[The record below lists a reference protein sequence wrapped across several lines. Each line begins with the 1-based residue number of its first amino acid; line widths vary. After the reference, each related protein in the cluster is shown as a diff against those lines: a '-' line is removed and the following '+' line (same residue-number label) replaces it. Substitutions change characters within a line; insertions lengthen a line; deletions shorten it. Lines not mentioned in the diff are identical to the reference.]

1 MLAGREIWDSRGWHA
16 VASEQ
21 SKLAIRKKQ
30 LKKRS
35 HERPPHSSSTFLLM
49 LQPKPLVVV
58 VVVVVVVIV
67 EVEVEVE
74 VEVVL
79 IVEVEVVV
87 VVVLVVVVVV
97 VVVRGGRNTTTS
109 WGVLALNPK
118 RKP

>member
-21 SKLAIRKKQ
+21 SKLVIRKKQ

-58 VVVVVVVIV
+58 VVVVVVIV

-79 IVEVEVVV
+79 LVEVEVVV

-109 WGVLALNPK
+109 WGVLALIPK

>member
-21 SKLAIRKKQ
+21 SKLVIRKKQ

-58 VVVVVVVIV
+58 VVI
-67 EVEVEVE
+67 VEVEVE

-97 VVVRGGRNTTTS
+97 VVVVRG
-109 WGVLALNPK
+109 LNPK

>member
-21 SKLAIRKKQ
+21 SKLVIRKKQ

-58 VVVVVVVIV
+58 VI
-67 EVEVEVE
+67 VEVEVE

-97 VVVRGGRNTTTS
+97 VVVVRG
-109 WGVLALNPK
+109 LNPK

>member
-21 SKLAIRKKQ
+21 SKLVIRKKQ

-58 VVVVVVVIV
+58 VVV
-67 EVEVEVE
+67 EVEVE

-79 IVEVEVVV
+79 LVEVEVVV
-87 VVVLVVVVVV
+87 VVVLVVVVVA